1 LEAKKYVEIEEAYT
15 GKYGWENGLDNFITI
30 KRNFWLDNNL
40 AGKTIEDLTMSQE
53 YQLINRYRSF
63 YNKISKEKGALYG
76 KKKKKSSRES

>member
-15 GKYGWENGLDNFITI
+15 DKYGWENGLDNFVTI

-53 YQLINRYRSF
+53 YQLINRIR
-63 YNKISKEKGALYG
+63 
-76 KKKKKSSRES
+76 